1 MSPGNSIE
9 MAVWVAVGGRGTLI
23 GPIIGAFL
31 VNGAKTLL
39 TAWVPEYWL
48 FVLGAIFV
56 LVTLYLPNGVLGL
69 RTLRRQLR
77 REGFPR
83 ADATAKPITNAT
95 PPAGDRA

>member
-1 MSPGNSIE
+1 GEMSPGNSIE

-69 RTLRRQLR
+69 MSKLRMKK
-77 REGFPR
+77 R
-83 ADATAKPITNAT
+83 APAQAKAHEAATVT
-95 PPAGDRA
+95 GDHA